1 MTQCKIYK
9 CPHREGRPCCAECGQ
24 PCENVC
30 HNHPDRCGCVLTGN
44 RPGRLTYDH
53 EAIYR
58 LVLKGLTNDQVAAQ
72 IGCAPS
78 TVGKVVRQYGI
89 IRSRGG
95 PKRGR
100 K

>member
-1 MTQCKIYK
+1 MGALFDLEA
-9 CPHREGRPCCAECGQ
+9 EGYFY
-24 PCENVC
+24 
-30 HNHPDRCGCVLTGN
+30 T
-44 RPGRLTYDH
+44 RLQNP
-53 EAIYR
+53 
-58 LVLKGLTNDQVAAQ
+58 TNDQVAAQ